1 MLVRIGLE
9 TRQHHADADADRLA
23 IMEVADENEYR
34 DLLSRIYGFE
44 AAIENEVEQLP
55 ALDRLILNTH
65 NKQDRLHADL
75 LALGMTDLEILRLK
89 RCAVRIRSGMHAHG
103 WMFVVERQSL
113 LAGLVSRHLKNVM
126 PDVMQRAGSYFT
138 LAAERAG
145 ARFRGFGD
153 ALGEQAKRF
162 GALAPSTIVSA
173 ANEAFRAQRLWYAS
187 FDLHK
192 RLRGMLDDPSRRLRP
207 PTIPPAGSFAPAP
220 GGLAPAPDARA
231 PAPDAPAAREDL
243 QPTR

>member
-34 DLLSRIYGFE
+34 DLLARIYGFE

-55 ALDRLILNTH
+55 AQDRLILNTH
-65 NKQDRLHADL
+65 SKQDRLHADL
-75 LALGMTDLEILRLK
+75 LGLGMTDLQVLQLK
-89 RCAVRIRSGMHAHG
+89 RCPVRIRGGMHAHG
-103 WMFVVERQSL
+103 WMFVVERLSL

-138 LAAERAG
+138 LTAERAG
-145 ARFRGFGD
+145 ARFRNFGD
-153 ALGEQAKRF
+153 ALGEQAKRY

-173 ANEAFRAQRLWYAS
+173 ANEAFRAQRLWYAGS
-187 FDLHK
+187 ELHK
-192 RLRGMLDDPSRRLRP
+192 RLRGMLDDPSRRPRP
-207 PTIPPAGSFAPAP
+207 PTIPPTE
-220 GGLAPAPDARA
+220 ARA